1 MGKCTMNELKLTNIF
16 MLSSK
21 QAILK
26 LSSSRILEFLEKKVL
41 LNILEYMQCLR
52 NEIEKC
58 YKILNSCKQGNRY
71 GRTTKDLGDIQI
83 NIHKTLFCSI
93 WNKKET

>member
-1 MGKCTMNELKLTNIF
+1 MGKCTMNELKLSNIF

-26 LSSSRILEFLEKKVL
+26 LSTSQILEFLGKNIL

-58 YKILNSCKQGNRY
+58 YKILNPRKQGKSLWKNY
-71 GRTTKDLGDIQI
+71 QIFGR
-83 NIHKTLFCSI
+83 HS
-93 WNKKET
+93 NKYTQNPFL